1 VIAAGTLDR
10 GNSLLAVYGRGAGS
24 ETVGAEPLTD
34 AAGSPSWRTFT
45 LTPPAGADS
54 VRIEATDALAGI
66 HGWLA
71 FSAPVVSRPVAV
83 RELVPPAAP
92 VAVAWQVAFGFP
104 CLRPSAVVH
113 GVTEPPAF
121 GVLRAA
127 QPLGGLGDIAWH
139 GPRGGVFAQV
149 PRTQSVLQ
157 LATVGPADPY
167 LQVYAF
173 GSPLARDAYT
183 LTTAPRTVAGGS
195 VAVR

>member
-1 VIAAGTLDR
+1 
-10 GNSLLAVYGRGAGS
+10 
-24 ETVGAEPLTD
+24 
-34 AAGSPSWRTFT
+34 
-45 LTPPAGADS
+45 
-54 VRIEATDALAGI
+54 
-66 HGWLA
+66 
-71 FSAPVVSRPVAV
+71 
-83 RELVPPAAP
+83 

-104 CLRPSAVVH
+104 CLRPPAVVH